1 MQPIPKRIHFIGIG
15 GAGMSAVAQIL
26 LELRY
31 EVSGSD
37 LKLSHITERLME
49 MGAVCYAGHNAENIG
64 DAELIVV
71 SSAIPKHN
79 PEWEAATNKG
89 VPVIHRGEMLA
100 RMMDRQTGIAIAGAH
115 GKTTTTSMIALT
127 LVKNNLDPTVLI
139 GGELTDIGGNA
150 KLGHGQYLVAEADES
165 DGSFLLLR
173 PHIIVVT
180 NIENDHLDYYKSEK
194 KIIEAFREFI
204 GNIPSDGLAVLC
216 LDDWQIKQTI
226 SHLKRPYKTYS
237 VEGFDADYTIRNIV
251 TDGPKSIAEVYEQN
265 TFLGMLELQVPGRH
279 NISNALAVV
288 AVGRHIGLS
297 FVEIK
302 EALKVFRGA
311 QRRFQLI
318 GVEKDVLVVDD
329 YAHHPSEI
337 KATLKAAR
345 QAHTGRVIAV
355 FQPHRYSRTQHLYE
369 QFGEAFGDADVV
381 IISEIYS
388 AGEKPIE
395 GVNAGLIVT
404 SVEKNIGREV
414 IYQSGLDQ
422 VTDYLANSVKA
433 GDLVLT
439 MGAGNIQAAGVEL
452 VSRLKGI

>member
-1 MQPIPKRIHFIGIG
+1 
-15 GAGMSAVAQIL
+15 MSAVAQIL
-26 LELRY
+26 LELGY

-37 LKLSHITERLME
+37 LKFSHITERLEE
-49 MGAVCYAGHNAENIG
+49 MGAACYSGHKAENIG
-64 DAELIVV
+64 NAELVVV

-79 PEWEAATNKG
+79 PEWEAATNKR

-127 LVKNNLDPTVLI
+127 LVKNNLDPTILI

-150 KLGHGQYLVAEADES
+150 KLGYGRYLVAEADES

-180 NIENDHLDYYKSEK
+180 NIENDHLDYYKTEE
-194 KIIEAFREFI
+194 KIIEAFSKFI
-204 GNIPSDGLAVLC
+204 KNIPPDGLAVLC
-216 LDDWQIKQTI
+216 LDDWQLRQMVG
-226 SHLKRPYKTYS
+226 HLKRPYKTYS
-237 VEGFDADYTIRNIV
+237 VEGSDADYTIRNIV
-251 TDGPKSIAEVYEQN
+251 TDGPKSTGEVYEQN
-265 TFLGMLELQVPGRH
+265 TFLGVLELQVPGRH

-297 FVEIK
+297 FAEIA
-302 EALKVFRGA
+302 EPLQVFRGA

-318 GVEKDVLVVDD
+318 GVEKDVQVVDD

-337 KATLKAAR
+337 RATLKAAR
-345 QAHTGRVIAV
+345 QAHQGRVIAV
-355 FQPHRYSRTQHLYE
+355 FQPHRYSRTQHLYK

-395 GVNAGLIVT
+395 GVHSGLIVEA
-404 SVEKNIGREV
+404 VERDIGREV
-414 IYQSGLDQ
+414 IYLPGLEQ
-422 VTDYLANSVKA
+422 IIDYLADSVKP
-433 GDLVLT
+433 GDIVLT
-439 MGAGNIQAAGVEL
+439 MGAGNIHVAGVEL
-452 VSRLKGI
+452 VSRLKGN

>member
-1 MQPIPKRIHFIGIG
+1 VQPIPKKIHFIGIG

-26 LELRY
+26 LELGY
-31 EVSGSD
+31 TVTGSD
-37 LKLSHITERLME
+37 QKLSHITERLE
-49 MGAVCYAGHNAENIG
+49 ELGAVCYAGHNAENIG
-64 DAELIVV
+64 DAELIVI
-71 SSAIPKHN
+71 SSAIPSNN
-79 PEWEAATNKG
+79 PEWQFALHKG

-150 KLGHGQYLVAEADES
+150 KLGYGQYLVAEADES

-173 PHIIVVT
+173 PNIIVVT
-180 NIENDHLDYYKSEK
+180 NIENDHLDYYKTEEK
-194 KIIEAFREFI
+194 ITEAFSKFI
-204 GNIPSDGLAVLC
+204 RKIPSNGMAVLC
-216 LDDWQIKQTI
+216 TDDRQLKHMSTQ
-226 SHLKRPYKTYS
+226 LKRPCKTYS
-237 VEGFDADYTIRNIV
+237 VKSTDADYTIRNMI
-251 TDGPKSIAEVYEQN
+251 TDGPKSKVEVYEN
-265 TFLGMLELQVPGRH
+265 GTLLGILELLVPGLH

-288 AVGRHIGLS
+288 AVGRHIGLD
-297 FVEIK
+297 FYKIA
-302 EALKVFRGA
+302 EALSTFKGA

-318 GVEKDVLVVDD
+318 GIEKEVQVVDD

-337 KATLKAAR
+337 RATLKAAR
-345 QAHTGRVIAV
+345 QAHAGRIIAV

-381 IISEIYS
+381 IVSDIYS

-395 GVNAGLIVT
+395 GVHAGLIVAA
-404 SVEKNIGREV
+404 VQKNTGREV
-414 IYQSGLDQ
+414 IYQPGIEQ
-422 VTDYLANSVKA
+422 ITDCLETITKP

-439 MGAGNIQAAGVEL
+439 MGAGNIQSAGVEL
-452 VSRLKGI
+452 VLRLKGN

>member
-1 MQPIPKRIHFIGIG
+1 MQPIPKKIHFIGIG

-26 LELRY
+26 LELGY

-37 LKLSHITERLME
+37 QKLSHITERLE
-49 MGAVCYAGHNAENIG
+49 EIGAVCYAGHKAENIG
-64 DAELIVV
+64 DTELVVV

-79 PEWEAATNKG
+79 PEWEAAINKG
-89 VPVIHRGEMLA
+89 VPIIHRGEMLA

-150 KLGHGQYLVAEADES
+150 KLGYGQYLVAEADES

-180 NIENDHLDYYKSEK
+180 NIENDHLDYYKTEEK
-194 KIIEAFREFI
+194 ITEAFGEFI
-204 GNIPSDGLAVLC
+204 KNIPQDGLAVLC
-216 LDDWQIKQTI
+216 LDDCQLKQMV

-237 VEGFDADYTIRNIV
+237 VEGSDADYTIRNIV
-251 TDGPKSIAEVYEQN
+251 TDGPKSIGEVYEQN
-265 TFLGMLELQVPGRH
+265 TLLGVLELNVPGMH
-279 NISNALAVV
+279 NLSNALAVV
-288 AVGRHIGLS
+288 AVGRYIGLS
-297 FVEIK
+297 FAEIAG
-302 EALKVFRGA
+302 ALQIFRGA

-318 GVEKDVLVVDD
+318 GVEKNVRVVDD

-337 KATLKAAR
+337 RATLKAAR
-345 QAHTGRVIAV
+345 QAHPGRVIAV
-355 FQPHRYSRTQHLYE
+355 FQPHRYSRTQHLYR

-388 AGEKPIE
+388 AGEKPID
-395 GVNAGLIVT
+395 GVHAGLIVDAL
-404 SVEKNIGREV
+404 EKNIGQEV
-414 IYQSGLDQ
+414 IHLPVLEQI
-422 VTDYLANSVKA
+422 TDYLVHSVKP

-439 MGAGNIQAAGVEL
+439 MGAGNIHAVGVEL
-452 VSRLKGI
+452 VSRLKGN